1 MVQADEERVIL
12 TIDLPNGSALPTAL
26 RAIASDIDDER
37 DESGYARI
45 EKGRDVHWR
54 ISRPGDGVEID
65 PRQRDAAASL
75 LTAFDMPQEATAW
88 GKSMLEACLVNP
100 GMKLTSMPNR
110 IGGLREARRLIDEM
124 LEEAGDPGTPHHAST
139 TVPDGSSD
147 ADGMVLRTYRLTPEE
162 DEAVSRLAYARNT
175 TRDEIVVT
183 ALRRM
188 LGETSD

>member
-1 MVQADEERVIL
+1 MARTDEERVIL
-12 TIDLPNGSALPTAL
+12 TIDLPDGTAVPTAL

-37 DESGYARI
+37 DGSGYARI
-45 EKGRDVHWR
+45 DGGSDVQWR
-54 ISRPGDGVEID
+54 ISRPGDGVPID
-65 PRQRDAAASL
+65 PRQREAAAAL
-75 LTAFDMPQEATAW
+75 VMAYDLPQDATVWA
-88 GKSMLEACLVNP
+88 KSMFEACLVNP

-124 LEEAGDPGTPHHAST
+124 LGEAGDPVSPHHAST
-139 TVPDGSSD
+139 TTPEGSSD

>member
-1 MVQADEERVIL
+1 MARHDEERVIL
-12 TIDLPNGSALPTAL
+12 NIDLPDGTAVATAL
-26 RAIASDIDDER
+26 RAIADDIDDER
-37 DESGYARI
+37 DESGYTRI
-45 EKGRDVHWR
+45 DGGSDVQWR
-54 ISRPGDGVEID
+54 ISRPGDGVPID
-65 PRQRDAAASL
+65 ARQREAAATL
-75 LTAFDMPQEATAW
+75 VMAFDLPQDATVWA
-88 GKSMLEACLVNP
+88 KSMFEACLVNP

-124 LEEAGDPGTPHHAST
+124 LGEAGDRISPHHAST
-139 TVPDGSSD
+139 TPPEGSSH

-162 DEAVSRLAYARNT
+162 DEAVSRLAYARNM